1 MIQSENYVGQ
11 PVRSLQTMLRVIGQ
25 GKTGFPTV
33 VPDGI
38 YGKNTES
45 AVRQFQK
52 DNRLP
57 VTGVADNTT
66 WDLLVIEYEL
76 ALVDQHPAEP
86 LRIVLQPG
94 QVIRAGDWNY
104 HLFLIQAIL
113 ASLSRIHTDFPGVP
127 VSGVLDPATAKSISH
142 FQSVSGLPVT
152 GEVDK
157 RTWQHLANH
166 YAHMAG
172 DGTSWA
178 AKK

>member
-25 GKTGFPTV
+25 GKSSFPTV

-45 AVRQFQK
+45 AVRQFQQ

-57 VTGVADNTT
+57 VTGVADNAT

-76 ALVDQHPAEP
+76 ALIDQHPAEP

-94 QVIRAGDWNY
+94 QVLKTGEWNY

-113 ASLSRIHTDFPGVP
+113 AALSRIHKDFPGVP
-127 VSGVLDPATAKSISH
+127 VSGVLDSQTGKSISH

-157 RTWQHLANH
+157 RTWQYLANH

-172 DGTSWA
+172 DGTGWS